1 MPTPAILLD
10 ASLERLP
17 LAQRTKKGWRGIA
30 FVALLLMNAAS
41 FGACGQA
48 DPEPAPTSEASAPA
62 RNAPPAPVMP
72 EPVVPEPVVPEP
84 VVPEPVA
91 AEPIAAEPVARSCPD
106 HSGHWSGTWSAS
118 SSRGTWTADFT
129 EQPAD
134 GGGVELHGDIRVR
147 GTACG
152 TGGHIV
158 GRILEDC
165 SVEFDPY
172 RTGPCRVRYQASFEG
187 EQLTGRLAATGFGMA
202 DQGRWQGRRRTGP

>member
-1 MPTPAILLD
+1 MVIAVVLL
-10 ASLERLP
+10 
-17 LAQRTKKGWRGIA
+17 
-30 FVALLLMNAAS
+30 FVLLGGTAGACLLLVDEGEPEPSAESGAANAA
-41 FGACGQA
+41 A
-48 DPEPAPTSEASAPA
+48 EA
-62 RNAPPAPVMP
+62 
-72 EPVVPEPVVPEP
+72 VVPEAVVPEP

-91 AEPIAAEPVARSCPD
+91 PEPVTPEPVVPEAVEADPEPRTCPD

-129 EQPAD
+129 ERPAEA
-134 GGGVELHGDIRVR
+134 GGVELHGDIRVR

-165 SVEFDPY
+165 SVQFDPY

-187 EQLTGRLAATGFGMA
+187 EQLTGTLAATGFGMA
-202 DQGRWQGRRRTGP
+202 DQGRWRGRRRSGP